1 VLRALSGQSPPAEI
15 ASTRLDEDLAQDAV
29 WLDLLSPTEEERAI
43 VERATG
49 LRLPTQDEVSE
60 VEASSRLIQ
69 AGEVLTLTTP
79 MVSKDGA
86 GGFLVSP
93 LGFVLCPQR
102 LVTLR
107 YASSMTFDHFA
118 AHWHLHGDRGGVAA
132 FLGLLE
138 AMVDRM
144 ADGLEHEGAMLD
156 GISASIFGS
165 ATDTSSSKRRDAS
178 LRATLA
184 EIGRSGDRVS
194 HVRDGLLGVLRIVR
208 FVAEAAKAWTRE
220 PETKRLVTLEKDLVS
235 LNDYQSQLMGKVQFL
250 LDATLGFISIEQNSA
265 VKVLTVFSLVGIP
278 PTLLAGIWGMN
289 FKLMPELEWHYGY
302 AYAWAII
309 LLSAVVPLIWFK
321 RKGWF

>member
-1 VLRALSGQSPPAEI
+1 
-15 ASTRLDEDLAQDAV
+15 
-29 WLDLLSPTEEERAI
+29 LLSPTEEERAI

-49 LRLPTQDEVSE
+49 LRLPTQAEISE

-69 AGEVLTLTTP
+69 DGEVLTLTTP
-79 MVSKDGA
+79 MVAKDKA
-86 GGFLVSP
+86 GGTQLSP

-107 YASSMTFDHFA
+107 YADSTTIDTFA
-118 AHWHLHGDRGGVAA
+118 AHWHLHGDRGGVVA

-144 ADGLEHEGAMLD
+144 ADRLEHEGTMLNEL
-156 GISASIFGS
+156 SAGIFG
-165 ATDTSSSKRRDAS
+165 AGGDTESSRRRDAS

-184 EIGRSGDRVS
+184 EIGRSGDRIS
-194 HVRDGLLGVLRIVR
+194 NVRDGLLGVLRIVR
-208 FVAEAAKAWTRE
+208 FVGETAKGWTRE
-220 PETKRLVTLEKDLVS
+220 AETKRLTTLEKDLVS
-235 LNDYQSQLMGKVQFL
+235 LNDFQGQLMGKVQFL

-302 AYAWAII
+302 AYAWAMI
-309 LLSAVVPLIWFK
+309 LLSAVLPLIWFK